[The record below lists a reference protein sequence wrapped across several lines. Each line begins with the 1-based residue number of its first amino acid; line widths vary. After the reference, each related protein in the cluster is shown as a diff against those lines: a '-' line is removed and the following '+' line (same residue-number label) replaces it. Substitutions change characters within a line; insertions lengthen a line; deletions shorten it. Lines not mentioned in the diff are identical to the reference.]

1 MTTDTQAAATPA
13 ARNSSV
19 ADLLLGFQG
28 RVGRLQFWLVHVA
41 AVLVIGLFWGVV
53 NVRPPVDPTAPPLQ
67 PVAGAELLLLAPWI
81 VALLALWPLAAIG
94 VKRCHDR
101 GQSGWWM
108 LLMLVPGVNVI
119 WEVINLGILP
129 GKPESNRFG
138 PAIGADSQSTRDVR
152 STSVMFVLGFAA
164 GLPSLLVFGTLS
176 IWLRDVGIP
185 LTVISIF
192 SLVTL
197 ATAMKFLWA
206 PLVDRTKVPI
216 LTGLL
221 GHRRSWM
228 LVSQV
233 VILIGLWMI
242 AGLDPKTNLGAMA
255 ALAALV
261 AFASANQDIVIDA
274 WRIETADESRQGTMA
289 AAYQWGYRVAI
300 VIAGVVPLVLADAFS
315 WRFSYLVMA
324 ALILVGMGAVLVAP
338 REAEHRVRPI
348 DIGDTPARPVPEAI
362 EWVVRLLILMSGG
375 LLAGFG
381 LTGAADPVVAVL
393 TAIGAEDAGKQFE
406 ALWKTDW
413 KVVLQ
418 LLSVAVGGLVI
429 VLAARRIPGVATR
442 PGAYLSGAL
451 GQPLVNFFERYGKV
465 AGLILALICLYR
477 VSDFVININGA
488 FYLDL
493 GFSKGEIAEIQ
504 KVFGVLI
511 SVVGIACGGLA
522 VARLGLMK
530 AMIIGGFT
538 GTLSNLGFA
547 WLATQ
552 GHSIPA
558 LAIAIALDNIGGG
571 IAGTCLIAYMSSL
584 TTSGFTATQYALFSS
599 LYALPGKLLASQ
611 SGKIV
616 EGTAH
621 AADVG
626 GVFASLKSL
635 FTALPPESYASAME
649 KSHATPAALGVGY
662 MVFFIYSTVIG
673 VFAIVLTFVIAA
685 RQPKSQAVGE
695 TETKA
700 EAARA

>member
-1 MTTDTQAAATPA
+1 MTTSTAAPA
-13 ARNSSV
+13 PRNITVS
-19 ADLLLGFQG
+19 DLLLGFDG

-41 AVLVIGLFWGVV
+41 SALVIGLFWGIVY
-53 NVRPPVDPTAPPLQ
+53 VRPPLEAGAPPPP
-67 PVAGAELLLLAPWI
+67 PVAGAELFALAPWI
-81 VALLALWPLAAIG
+81 VAAIALWPLLAISI
-94 VKRCHDR
+94 KRLHDR
-101 GQSGWWM
+101 GQSAWWM
-108 LLMLVPGVNVI
+108 LLVLIPGAGQVWQLV
-119 WEVINLGILP
+119 NLGILP
-129 GKPESNRFG
+129 GKAEDNRFG
-138 PAIGADSQSTRDVR
+138 QTVGADSQATRDVR

-164 GLPSLLVFGTLS
+164 GLPSLLVFSTLS

-228 LVSQV
+228 LVSQI
-233 VILIGLWMI
+233 VILIGLWLI
-242 AGLDPKTNLGAMA
+242 AGLDPTKNLGAMA

-274 WRIETADESRQGTMA
+274 WRIESADESRQGTMA

-300 VIAGVVPLVLADAFS
+300 VIAGVVPLVLAEAFS
-315 WRFSYLVMA
+315 WRLSYLVMA
-324 ALILVGMGAVLVAP
+324 ALILIGMGAVFAAP

-348 DIGDTPARPVPEAI
+348 DIGDTPARPIPEAI
-362 EWVVRLLILMSGG
+362 EWIVRLLILAAGG
-375 LLAGFG
+375 LLAGLG
-381 LTGAADPVVAVL
+381 LTGAADPVVAALASV
-393 TAIGAEDAGKQFE
+393 GAEDFSLQFK
-406 ALWKTDW
+406 AVWASDI

-418 LLSVAVGGLVI
+418 LLSVVAGGLVI
-429 VLAARRIPGVATR
+429 VIAARRIPAVATR

-493 GFSKGEIAEIQ
+493 GFSKAEIAEIQ

-511 SVVGIACGGLA
+511 SVVGIAAGGLA

-530 AMIIGGFT
+530 AMILGGFT

-558 LAIAIALDNIGGG
+558 LAIAIAVDNIGGG

-616 EGTAH
+616 ESTAR
-621 AADVG
+621 AADAG
-626 GVFASLKSL
+626 GPFASLKGL
-635 FTALPPESYASAME
+635 FTGLPPESYAEAMS
-649 KSHATPAALGVGY
+649 KSSVTPVALGTGY
-662 MVFFIYSTVIG
+662 MVFFLYSTVIG
-673 VFAIVLTFVIAA
+673 VFAIILTFVIAA
-685 RQPKSQAVGE
+685 RQARTPDAEVAVAGPKDAP
-695 TETKA
+695 A
-700 EAARA
+700 